1 MPKDT
6 NPVVVVVDPTYN
18 SPQDVAGNP
27 TTGTGTTGG
36 GRPTPVVVNAPAN
49 ETGETNP
56 PPLLVTPSVE
66 ASEIPPKGSGASVV
80 VEPELGT
87 PIVRDEP
94 TPITVSGIQ
103 PNTGSTGTGSTG
115 GGIGGGGGGA
125 GGGADS
131 GTDDA
136 STSKTPKKKNYILY
150 GGILLALII
159 AYKLLSKKKK

>member
-1 MPKDT
+1 MPRDT
-6 NPVVVVVDPTYN
+6 NPVVVVTDPTYN

-27 TTGTGTTGG
+27 TTGTGVTGG
-36 GRPTPVVVNAPAN
+36 GRPTPVIVNAPAN

-103 PNTGSTGTGSTG
+103 PNTGSTG
-115 GGIGGGGGGA
+115 
-125 GGGADS
+125 GGADS

>member
-36 GRPTPVVVNAPAN
+36 GRPTPVIVNAPAN

-87 PIVRDEP
+87 PIVREQP
-94 TPITVSGIQ
+94 TPIIVSGIQ
-103 PNTGSTGTGSTG
+103 AGTGSTGCIG
-115 GGIGGGGGGA
+115 GGIGGGGGGGA
-125 GGGADS
+125 SADS

>member
-1 MPKDT
+1 MPRDT

-36 GRPTPVVVNAPAN
+36 GRPTPVIVNAPAN

-66 ASEIPPKGSGASVV
+66 ASEIPPRGSGASVV

-87 PIVRDEP
+87 PIAREQP
-94 TPITVSGIQ
+94 TPIIVSGIQ
-103 PNTGSTGTGSTG
+103 AGTGSTG
-115 GGIGGGGGGA
+115 GGIGGGIGGGGG

>member
-1 MPKDT
+1 MPRDT
-6 NPVVVVVDPTYN
+6 NPVVVVLDPTYN

-27 TTGTGTTGG
+27 TTGTGVTGG

-87 PIVRDEP
+87 PIAREQP
-94 TPITVSGIQ
+94 TPIIVSGIQ
-103 PNTGSTGTGSTG
+103 AGTGSTGGSIG
-115 GGIGGGGGGA
+115 GGIGGGGGG
-125 GGGADS
+125 GSADS